1 MPWEVEIELCPVYE
15 VGDAVLSVDN
25 RFRNAEAETGSTV
38 LSIVGGI
45 LLRELF
51 EDLLAELRRNTGPLV
66 GHGDSVGVGVGSG

>member
-15 VGDAVLSVDN
+15 VGNAVMSVDN

-51 EDLLAELRRNTGPLV
+51 ENLLVELR
-66 GHGDSVGVGVGSG
+66 